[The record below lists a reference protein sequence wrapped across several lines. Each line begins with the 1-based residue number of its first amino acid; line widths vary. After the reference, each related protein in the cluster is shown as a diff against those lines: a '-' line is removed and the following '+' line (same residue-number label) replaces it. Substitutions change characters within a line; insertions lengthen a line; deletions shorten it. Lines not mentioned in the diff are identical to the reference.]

1 MTRSRPRCWL
11 ALACLAVGAPAHAA
25 VLVRP
30 AAVVLDNP
38 ESSQQL
44 LVKAVELGP
53 DLTRTAKYTS
63 ANPAIATV
71 DANGLIAPRAEGKTE
86 IVVQHGAE
94 SVRVPV
100 EVRGLKQPTPISF
113 EHQILPILTK
123 ASCNSGGCHGK
134 AEGQNGFKLSV
145 FGFDPPADYQALLME
160 GRGRRLFASSPA
172 HSLFVGKSTG
182 RVPHGGGRKIEPD
195 GIRYQRLV
203 RWITEGA
210 QYQSAAVKPVVSIVV
225 EPAGQVLTMRG
236 TQQLQVTAIDADG
249 VRRCVTTEAEYESNA
264 TTIAG
269 ADGRGWV
276 QAADVPGEA
285 AILVRYMGHVAVCRV
300 TIPQPGVTFPR
311 PPEANFI
318 DKLVWDRLTVL
329 GIAPTEIAD
338 DATFLRRVHLDTIGT
353 LPTAEEAR
361 AFLASKEPNKRA
373 KLIDALLER
382 PEYADFWAQKW
393 SDILRVDRDAINAAG
408 AVAMTRWLRKSFAE
422 NKPYDRMAREV
433 LTAQG
438 STAAEGPAAFYKVL
452 GTPEIMSRSVSQ
464 VFLGVRI
471 ECAQCHHHPSEKWG
485 QDDYFALAGFFSG
498 VGRKNLPTGVEAI
511 FATVGKDLDHPRT
524 KKPVAT
530 KALGAAVADF
540 TNVHD
545 RRRVFA
551 DWMTAPENAFFAT
564 AAANRIWAHYFG
576 RGLVEPLDD
585 IRATNPASN
594 EPLMR
599 DLAKHL
605 RDGKYDM
612 KAFTRTVLNSRVYQL
627 SSLTNA
633 SNAKDEQN
641 FSHAVPR
648 AMPAEVLLDAISQ
661 VTGAPEKF
669 NGWPEGVRAIQVW
682 DNRMPS
688 YFLKIF
694 GRPVRATVCECE
706 RSNEPSMAQA
716 LHLMNSSEITAKV
729 GARGG
734 VARRLADSKKTP
746 TEIADELF
754 LATIARLPTDAERAA
769 VLKTFDGADRREV
782 VEDLLWSLLN
792 KREFV
797 YNR

>member
-1 MTRSRPRCWL
+1 MFRTLSTL
-11 ALACLAVGAPAHAA
+11 LVLFAFSAPAHAA
-25 VLVRP
+25 VLVKP

-44 LVKAVELGP
+44 LVASDKPGP
-53 DLTRTAKYTS
+53 DLTRAAKYTS
-63 ANPAIATV
+63 ANPAVATV
-71 DANGLIAPRAEGKTE
+71 DATGLIVPKGEGKTE
-86 IVVQHGAE
+86 IVVAHGAE

-100 EVRGLKQPTPISF
+100 EVRGLLKPTPISF

-145 FGFDPPADYQALLME
+145 FGFDPQADYQALVME
-160 GRGRRLFASSPA
+160 GRGRRLFASAPDV
-172 HSLFVGKSTG
+172 SLFVTKATG
-182 RVPHGGGRKIEPD
+182 RVPHGGGRKVEPAS
-195 GIRYQRLV
+195 IRHKRLT

-210 QYQSAAVKPVVSIVV
+210 QYESAAVKPVVAIEV
-225 EPAGQVLTMRG
+225 EPANRVLALKG
-236 TQQLQVTAIDADG
+236 NQQLQVTAIDSAG
-249 VRRCVTTEAEYESNA
+249 VRRCITTEAEYESNA

-285 AILVRYMGHVAVCRV
+285 AILVRYMGHVATCRV
-300 TIPQPGVTFPR
+300 TVPQPGVTFAR
-311 PPEANFI
+311 PAEVNFI
-318 DKLVWDRLTVL
+318 DKHVWDKLAVL
-329 GIAPTEIAD
+329 GIAPSELAD
-338 DATFLRRVHLDTIGT
+338 DAMFLRRVYLDTIGT

-361 AFLASKEPNKRA
+361 AFLGSKEPTKRA

-382 PEYADFWAQKW
+382 PEYADYWAMKW

-408 AVAMTRWLRKSFAE
+408 AVAVTRWLRKSFAE
-422 NKPYDRMAREV
+422 NKPFDRMAREV

-438 STAAEGPAAFYKVL
+438 STTAEGPAAFYKVL
-452 GTPEIMSRSVSQ
+452 GTPEVMSRSISQ

-498 VGRKNLPTGVEAI
+498 VSRKNLPTGAEAI
-511 FATVGKDLDHPRT
+511 FATAGTDLNHPRT
-524 KKPVAT
+524 KKPVPT
-530 KALGAAVADF
+530 KALGAPAPTFAPGS
-540 TNVHD
+540 D
-545 RRRVFA
+545 RRRVLA
-551 DWMTAPENAFFAT
+551 DWVTAADNPFFSV
-564 AAANRIWAHYFG
+564 AAANRVWAHYFG

-605 RDGKYDM
+605 RDSKYDM
-612 KAFTRTVLNSRVYQL
+612 KAFTRTLLNSRVYQL
-627 SSLTNA
+627 SSRTTL

-661 VTGAPEKF
+661 TTGAPEKF

-694 GRPVRATVCECE
+694 GRPVRASVCECE

-716 LHLMNSSEITAKV
+716 LHLMNSTEITAKIA
-729 GARGG
+729 ARAGI
-734 VARRLADSKKTP
+734 ARKLADSKKTP
-746 TEIADELF
+746 AEIADELF
-754 LATIARLPTDAERAA
+754 LATIARFPTEAERAA
-769 VLKTFDGADRREV
+769 VLKAFDGAADARREV

-797 YNR
+797 YNH